1 MSTEPIIEEQATMPE
16 WTVDNVAEAGPWQEF
31 YKVASTRMRRVRGPF
46 RVLTSSGPVVCEDG
60 WLALDARGIPYPI
73 DTAEHDLIYREATEV
88 EGERL
93 RTTFAEKVAAQ
104 YAARRCAEALLS
116 FQNFLGATM
125 GELTPVL
132 NAAMSAHPDP
142 ASAAAHGAIEQ
153 IDRLA
158 QFLLSEHPELISGGS
173 AVEVAINAIA
183 TMAGSNGTPTTEML
197 RAVRDNLVIYST
209 RTGRVGWRLP
219 HEALRQHQFRYL
231 AQNALSPWS
240 DEEKRAYDE
249 ASQAGLIA
257 VDGPSIV
264 LTNGGRAALG
274 LVVLD
279 EHDPDPIN
287 SGLAEPGKLG

>member
-1 MSTEPIIEEQATMPE
+1 MSTEDQADVPE
-16 WTVDNVAEAGPWQEF
+16 WTVDNVTDAGPWQEF

-46 RVLTSSGPVVCEDG
+46 RVLTSEGPVQCEDG
-60 WLALDARGIPYPI
+60 WLALDSRGYPYPI
-73 DTAEHDLIYREATEV
+73 AAEEQAAIYGEAAKVDE
-88 EGERL
+88 ERL

-104 YAARRCAEALLS
+104 FAARRCAEALLS
-116 FQNFLGATM
+116 FQNVLGATM
-125 GELTPVL
+125 GELTPLL

-142 ASAAAHGAIEQ
+142 ASAGAYGAIEG

-158 QFLLSEHPELISGGS
+158 KFLMSEHPELISGGS
-173 AVEVAINAIA
+173 PVDVAINAIA
-183 TMAGSNGTPTTEML
+183 TMAGANGTPTTEML
-197 RAVRDNLVIYST
+197 RAVRDNLVIYSA
-209 RTGRVGWRLP
+209 RTARVGWRLP
-219 HEALRQHQFRYL
+219 NEALRRHQFRYL

-249 ASQAGLIA
+249 ASQAGLITI
-257 VDGPSIV
+257 DGASV
-264 LTNGGRAALG
+264 TLTNGGRAALG